1 MGKKFIV
8 TTVDR
13 NDLKVIGYTDDVD
26 DATMEKIASLMS
38 ESILYLDF
46 WASLK
51 EACYKLDIK
60 KSI

>member
-1 MGKKFIV
+1 MGEKFIV

-13 NDLKVIGYTDDVD
+13 RDLKVIGYTDDVD
-26 DATMEKIASLMS
+26 DTTMEKIASLMS